1 MNEAIET
8 FIQRLQTETG
18 AHLRVDG
25 SGRIRV
31 PLPRKALLHR
41 KLIIGGKDV
50 PGRGRV
56 TPGRDLLEDFLLV
69 RPKLSAEGPGFSF
82 EEIKGLL
89 ELRTRIKHNSE
100 LRSKIHHFLGD

>member
-1 MNEAIET
+1 
-8 FIQRLQTETG
+8 
-18 AHLRVDG
+18 
-25 SGRIRV
+25 
-31 PLPRKALLHR
+31 
-41 KLIIGGKDV
+41 
-50 PGRGRV
+50 
-56 TPGRDLLEDFLLV
+56 LLEDFLLV